1 METEIPVD
9 TLLIPQILFF
19 LLFLNHNSCTWP
31 YKKKD
36 QKSKVRAP
44 KTSQTASST
53 ASNGFG
59 VNGTNTRNENWPEN

>member
-19 LLFLNHNSCTWP
+19 LLFLNHNTYVVP
-31 YKKKD
+31 DHTKKKD

-59 VNGTNTRNENWPEN
+59 VNGTNTRNEN